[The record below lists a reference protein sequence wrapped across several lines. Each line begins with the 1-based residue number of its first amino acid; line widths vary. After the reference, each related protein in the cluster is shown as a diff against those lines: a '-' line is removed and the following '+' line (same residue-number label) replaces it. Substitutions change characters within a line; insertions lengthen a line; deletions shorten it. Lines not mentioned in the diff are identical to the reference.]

1 MKKKPILM
9 CFQNYYVIENYKYD
23 LQILSK
29 EFDIIIILS
38 NFRLSKKIKIKLFE
52 FLKNIGIEKVYVIPY
67 YKKSDRIERNLLSI
81 LKTHFY

>member
-1 MKKKPILM
+1 M

-38 NFRLSKKIKIKLFE
+38 NF
-52 FLKNIGIEKVYVIPY
+52 
-67 YKKSDRIERNLLSI
+67 
-81 LKTHFY
+81 